1 MILNMNIPRKKQV
14 PSITVTIRVPE
25 DMYKELDAHIVE
37 LKNQGYN
44 ASKNSVYI
52 DALDLYLQMLR
63 VEKEEEEN
71 EHEHNAQ

>member
-1 MILNMNIPRKKQV
+1 MNLNMNIPRKKQV

-52 DALDLYLQMLR
+52 DALDLYLQMLK
-63 VEKEEEEN
+63 VEEEGKEN

>member
-1 MILNMNIPRKKQV
+1 MNINMNIPRKKQV

-52 DALDLYLQMLR
+52 DALDLYLQMLK
-63 VEKEEEEN
+63 VEEEGKEN
-71 EHEHNAQ
+71 EHEHNV

>member
-1 MILNMNIPRKKQV
+1 MILKKQL

-25 DMYKELDAHIVE
+25 DMYKELDAHITE
-37 LKNQGYN
+37 LKNQGYR

-63 VEKEEEEN
+63 EEVLREEEE
-71 EHEHNAQ
+71 EKRE